1 MLTTVAT
8 TMEVMESGIAL
19 AAMRLGHTNA
29 RLHVSG
35 EICFEKVA
43 DERDE

>member
-1 MLTTVAT
+1 MAT
-8 TMEVMESGIAL
+8 RMEVMASGTAL
-19 AAMRLGHTNA
+19 TAMRSGHTNA
-29 RLHVSG
+29 KLQVSG